1 MPQGPVQPHSAG
13 DPGSGYDDAGRFIG
27 SPPDAPMEGVE
38 ANPMID
44 PTTLAASK
52 FGSLIRGTKAADLV
66 NAVRAQRAARI
77 MAAGEA
83 PTQDVALGVGS
94 TETPTFG
101 AAMQAAEQ
109 PAAAA
114 AGTPG
119 QLESVAAK
127 KLGTQGGMSPEEH
140 LATAQRLRGAQPGGA
155 AGNASGESAASQE
168 AISRTASEK
177 AKGQVRF
184 LVDTRSGHY
193 KPIIGGVDAADV
205 QPGNHEILVQMG
217 VGKDPNAPSI
227 LARGKHVTEQRIAAL
242 ADPKRGM
249 QPKLHPQ
256 YQGPA
261 RALLGGG
268 GAAGTASEASGAPAA
283 MPGGRAAGG
292 VEQPG
297 TEALPGPGQKP
308 GDNRP
313 AKTPQ
318 RSSRANDARADDRG
332 DLVRMTTAEATRFRR
347 ENPGAG
353 MEDFERYQREG
364 PEGYRQTVAEAKA
377 ARRKK

>member
-27 SPPDAPMEGVE
+27 GPPDAPQEGVE

-66 NAVRAQRAARI
+66 NAVRAHRAARI

-83 PTQDVALGVGS
+83 PTQDVALGIGS

-101 AAMQAAEQ
+101 AAMKAAEQ
-109 PAAAA
+109 PAAEMAQ
-114 AGTPG
+114 TPG
-119 QLESVAAK
+119 SIESVA
-127 KLGTQGGMSPEEH
+127 GV
-140 LATAQRLRGAQPGGA
+140 
-155 AGNASGESAASQE
+155 GNASGESAASQE